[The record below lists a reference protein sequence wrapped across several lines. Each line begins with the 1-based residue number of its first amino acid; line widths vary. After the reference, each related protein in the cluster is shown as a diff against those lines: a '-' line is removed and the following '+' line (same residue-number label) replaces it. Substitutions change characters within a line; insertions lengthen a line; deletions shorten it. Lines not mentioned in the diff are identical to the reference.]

1 MSAVITK
8 DPDVAPP
15 LRFDTEEAF
24 EAWCDEDI
32 RAEYLNGEVIMHC
45 PAGTI
50 HEDDVMGLG
59 AILRFWVDQKE
70 FGRVFGSNTQIRLT
84 MGKRRI
90 PDLVFVAKDR
100 LEIVHPTFIDGA
112 PDLVVEFVSEDS
124 TVRDWREKYWE
135 YEAAGV
141 KEYWVIDRRLKRM
154 DLNILGEDQKYM
166 AAQEQEGKLFSKVLP
181 GFWLKPEW
189 FWQQP
194 LPSVRALARELGI
207 L

>member
-8 DPDVAPP
+8 DLDIAPP
-15 LRFDTEEAF
+15 LCFDTEEAF

-32 RAEYLNGEVIMHC
+32 RAEYLNGKVIMHC
-45 PAGTI
+45 PAGTV
-50 HEDDVMGLG
+50 HEDDVSWLDTLMRLFIDRYELG
-59 AILRFWVDQKE
+59 RF
-70 FGRVFGSNTQIRLT
+70 FSSNTQSRLM
-84 MGKRRI
+84 MGKRRLA
-90 PDLVFVAKDR
+90 DLTFVAKDR
-100 LEIVHPTFIDGA
+100 LDIVYPTYIDGA

-154 DLNILGEDQKYM
+154 DLYILSEDQKYT
-166 AAQEQEGKLFSKVLP
+166 AAQEQDGKLFSKVLP

-189 FWQQP
+189 LWQQP
-194 LPSVRALARELGI
+194 LPSAYAIAHEIGI
-207 L
+207 F